1 MAERKIWMPQPAT
14 RGYGAEGGD
23 PVSIRDRLVQEYGEG
38 SVSRAELQTCL
49 DVLIIS
55 GMIKPQE
62 FFDVM
67 RKRLHHIDQMQR
79 AAANLDSDR
88 G

>member
-1 MAERKIWMPQPAT
+1 MMNKPAQPAS
-14 RGYGAEGGD
+14 RGYGAGGGD
-23 PVSIRDRLVQEYGEG
+23 PVDTRSKLVDMYGE
-38 SVSRAELQTCL
+38 SDVLRAELQTCL
-49 DVLIIS
+49 DVLILA

-62 FFDVM
+62 FVDILM
-67 RKRLHHIDQMQR
+67 RRLNHLDQMRR